1 MIGLKGFE
9 GFESG
14 LNGLGSPVDNR
25 ILEYYGR
32 TITVETVVP
41 LLWNTRVQRVWNDRD
56 TRRSCA
62 SQNID
67 KSIMQNRQVDNT
79 ESRSRYCQIHLSI

>member
-1 MIGLKGFE
+1 MGSLKGLNGLKGFE

-32 TITVETVVP
+32 TITVETIVP
-41 LLWNTRVQRVWNDRD
+41 QLWNIRVQRVWNDRVHGVLMP
-56 TRRSCA
+56 R
-62 SQNID
+62 
-67 KSIMQNRQVDNT
+67 KLT
-79 ESRSRYCQIHLSI
+79 EIL